1 MKATSFKF
9 DEKTTELLDLLKE
22 DTHAS
27 SRSEVIRKAL
37 KLLKVASDADHAKK
51 ELIIKSEDGT
61 EQRIILW

>member
-9 DEKTTELLDLLKE
+9 DEKTTELLDHLKD

-37 KLLKVASDADHAKK
+37 KLLKVASDADHDKK
-51 ELIIKSEDGT
+51 EIVIKDRDGN